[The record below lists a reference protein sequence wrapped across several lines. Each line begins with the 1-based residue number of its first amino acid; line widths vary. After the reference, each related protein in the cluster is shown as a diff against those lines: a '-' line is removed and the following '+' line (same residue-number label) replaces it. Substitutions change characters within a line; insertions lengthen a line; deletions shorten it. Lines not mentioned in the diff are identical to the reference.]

1 MLPYVYAGS
10 WVNGE
15 RSGVGK
21 LAYPNGDKYY
31 GQFEHNVAHGEG
43 TYKYANG
50 DVYSGQWVQGQKS
63 GQGCYEYASNKS
75 QLVGTWVDGTI
86 TQGKWIYSDGTSWNG
101 DFKNGKPIGKCSFF
115 TKGAG
120 NQQNGEWVE
129 KLVDE
134 ADEEGVTELT
144 WKGGVTMKSSVDPA
158 ALDRAAYRADL
169 PEVNW
174 EKKVEVKEE
183 EEE

>member
-1 MLPYVYAGS
+1 MYAGS

-120 NQQNGEWVE
+120 E
-129 KLVDE
+129 
-134 ADEEGVTELT
+134 
-144 WKGGVTMKSSVDPA
+144 PA
-158 ALDRAAYRADL
+158 KR
-169 PEVNW
+169 
-174 EKKVEVKEE
+174 
-183 EEE
+183 